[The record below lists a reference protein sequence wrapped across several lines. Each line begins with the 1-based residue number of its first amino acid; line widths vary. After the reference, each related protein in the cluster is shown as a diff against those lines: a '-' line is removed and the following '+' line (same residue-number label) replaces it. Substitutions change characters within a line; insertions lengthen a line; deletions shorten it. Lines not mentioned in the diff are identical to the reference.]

1 MGYLMNTYLFFR
13 NSKISKLQRWKKYL
27 EKILKNQVMIDKNKK
42 FDTCFRVIF
51 DHYCQKVIFGGEVRH

>member
-42 FDTCFRVIF
+42 F
-51 DHYCQKVIFGGEVRH
+51 